1 MTEPPT
7 GTPTG
12 SGLAVVRHHPTLFY
26 LVLLF
31 LLIVS
36 AFIALGTG
44 PVTIS
49 PVYIFTALTGSSAS
63 GTNPSSIIL
72 DIRFTRILAAGIVG
86 AGLSVSGAALQGMF
100 RNPLVSSH
108 ILGITPGAGFGAA
121 IAILMGAPLQVIAL
135 FSFLGGIG
143 ALFLTIFLAGIR
155 GTSGSLMLILC
166 GIICGALFQAL
177 TALVKYLADPADRL
191 PSIVFWLMGS
201 FNHLTPDLILY
212 SLVFIVLPAGV
223 LLAARWQISLLSLGE
238 EHAQALGL
246 DVRML
251 VLLIVIAS
259 ALIASAAVAIAGM
272 IAWVGLLVPNVVR
285 ILTGPDF
292 RILLPASALCGA
304 IYLIGADTLARSLTF
319 YEIPVGI
326 ITAMIGAPVLIFLIR
341 KETGWWQ

>member
-1 MTEPPT
+1 
-7 GTPTG
+7 
-12 SGLAVVRHHPTLFY
+12 
-26 LVLLF
+26 
-31 LLIVS
+31 
-36 AFIALGTG
+36 
-44 PVTIS
+44 
-49 PVYIFTALTGSSAS
+49 
-63 GTNPSSIIL
+63 
-72 DIRFTRILAAGIVG
+72 
-86 AGLSVSGAALQGMF
+86 
-100 RNPLVSSH
+100 
-108 ILGITPGAGFGAA
+108 
-121 IAILMGAPLQVIAL
+121 MGAPLQVIAL

>member
-1 MTEPPT
+1 VTEQPV
-7 GTPTG
+7 GTTLG
-12 SGLAVVRHHPTLFY
+12 AGLMGVRQHPSLFY
-26 LVLLF
+26 LALF
-31 LLIVS
+31 LLLVIS
-36 AFIALGTG
+36 IIIALGTG

-49 PVYIFTALTGSSAS
+49 SASLFAALTSSS
-63 GTNPSSIIL
+63 GAGTDPTLTIL
-72 DIRFTRILAAGIVG
+72 DIRITRIIAAGIVG

-121 IAILMGAPLQVIAL
+121 IAILLGSPLQVIAL

-143 ALFLTIFLAGIR
+143 ALFLTILLAGDR
-155 GTSGSLMLILC
+155 GISGSLMLILC

-201 FNHLTPDLILY
+201 FNHLPPDLLLY
-212 SLVFIVLPAGV
+212 VSVFIVLPAGI
-223 LLAARWQISLLSLGE
+223 LLAVRWQISLLSLGE
-238 EHAQALGL
+238 EHALALGL

-251 VLLIVIAS
+251 VLLIVIATT
-259 ALIASAAVAIAGM
+259 LIASASVAIAGM

-304 IYLIGADTLARSLTF
+304 VYLICADTVARSLTF